1 MKQFNYFV
9 LCCVLWMPI
18 RVFAQQQIDNGQ
30 MPSGIEQ
37 MPQFP
42 GGDKAMFK
50 YLSENI
56 RYPRVAQENGIE
68 GTVYIGF
75 VVNIDGQISDIIV
88 KRGVAGGC
96 TEESIRV
103 IQAMPKWIPGK
114 HKGEVVKVN
123 YTLPIKFKLDD
134 PEPIYTVLDTMPSY
148 PEGEKAMF
156 QYLAKN
162 VKYSAYARENG
173 YEGTVKVTFVVNSDG
188 SLSNFV
194 IQNSVGGGCDEE
206 VLRVIRAMPKWTP
219 GVKNG
224 QKVAAYCTLPM
235 KFALD
240 KPTQRKK

>member
-1 MKQFNYFV
+1 MKPFNNFI

-18 RVFAQQQIDNGQ
+18 CVFAQPADTTVLTIA
-30 MPSGIEQ
+30 EQ
-37 MPQFP
+37 MPVFS
-42 GGDKAMFK
+42 GGEKAMFQ

-56 RYPRVAQENGIE
+56 QYPRVAQENGIE

-75 VVNIDGQISDIIV
+75 VINTDGKLANITV
-88 KRGVAGGC
+88 KRGVPGGC
-96 TEESIRV
+96 TEESVRV
-103 IQAMPKWIPGK
+103 IRNMPNWIPGK
-114 HKGEVVKVN
+114 HKGEFVRVN
-123 YTLPIKFKLDD
+123 FTLPIKFKLDD
-134 PEPIYTVLDTMPSY
+134 PDPIYTTLDTMPSY

-173 YEGTVKVTFVVNSDG
+173 YHGTVKVNFVVNSDG

-206 VLRVIRAMPKWTP
+206 VLRVIRLMPKWIP

-224 QKVAAYCTLPM
+224 KKVAAYYTLPM
-235 KFALD
+235 KFSLD
-240 KPTQRKK
+240 YPPKRKR